1 MIYNKP
7 TPILNFINERII
19 HFIIFS
25 SLFTSSSTENKK
37 DGLKDSSDIDE
48 DTTSDEVRAV
58 HTSPHHYQHRSPQ
71 SRNVEWTFAMGLL
84 YSVSLLTTVGKKELI
99 DSLSMEFE
107 VAF

>member
-1 MIYNKP
+1 M
-7 TPILNFINERII
+7 NFINEKII
-19 HFIIFS
+19 NTIIPSFS
-25 SLFTSSSTENKK
+25 LASSSTENKK

-84 YSVSLLTTVGKKELI
+84 YSVSLLTTVGKKELKNTCTWK
-99 DSLSMEFE
+99 LKEHE
-107 VAF
+107 KCL